1 MLRGVFIQVAA
12 CVYAILSRLAYV
24 LYVGIALRREDRE
37 SSYTRTFGPDEGFR
51 RFRRI
56 ASFVMHN
63 DAVAFVLLCLLTRNT
78 LVLPVPPML
87 SVITGTVLAVLGL
100 GTKLWA
106 ARTLGSDAYYW
117 RNFFDPSVASE
128 GPVAS
133 GPYRFVSNPM
143 YTIGYL
149 QTYGL
154 ALVLRSLPGLIA
166 SAFAQ
171 VAILTFHALVE
182 KPHFERLHRSS

>member
-1 MLRGVFIQVAA
+1 MIVFLA
-12 CVYAILSRLAYV
+12 YAVVSRLAYV
-24 LYVGIALRREDRE
+24 LYVGFALRREE
-37 SSYTRTFGPDEGFR
+37 LYGPSGDFR
-51 RFRRI
+51 RFRHR
-56 ASFVMHN
+56 ASFVMYN
-63 DAVAFVLLCLLTRNT
+63 DAVAFVALCLATRDT
-78 LVLPVPPML
+78 VRLPMP
-87 SVITGTVLAVLGL
+87 LAASIALGAALAIIGL

-106 ARTLGSDAYYW
+106 AQTLGSDAYYW
-117 RNFFDPSVASE
+117 QNFFEPELAGE
-128 GPVAS
+128 PVSS

-154 ALVLRSLPGLIA
+154 ALMVRSLPGLFA

-171 VAILTFHALVE
+171 VAILTFYLVVE